1 MIECHICGQEKIAL
15 QFTTIPYFTKYKKY
29 SVIWCHDCQKMY
41 IGMKKEKE
49 RIKKFVKDD
58 TKFSV
63 SFE

>member
-1 MIECHICGQEKIAL
+1 
-15 QFTTIPYFTKYKKY
+15 
-29 SVIWCHDCQKMY
+29 MY